1 MSNTEN
7 IIICSTKTAE
17 NPFQIWGI
25 SVKITYLKGAAT
37 LFSKKIVNG
46 PWLGLSNEVL
56 GILPAQRAANLP
68 YVKLKVW
75 KNSGRDS

>member
-25 SVKITYLKGAAT
+25 SVKITYLKSAAT

-46 PWLGLSNEVL
+46 P
-56 GILPAQRAANLP
+56 
-68 YVKLKVW
+68 
-75 KNSGRDS
+75 